1 MSWPLIIIVLVI
13 GIVLVALEIIVIP
26 GGFSG
31 AIGGLLAILAVWQA
45 YASYG
50 NVAGNIVLL
59 CSLAVLIVLIVILMK
74 SKTWNRVSLHEAVD
88 SKVNTVD
95 KQEIQVGSRGVTVT
109 RLAPSGNALIHDQ
122 VVEVHT
128 VSEFVDPDTPIEVIE
143 IEGYRIVV
151 KPVQEQET
159 TPTESDNQ

>member
-1 MSWPLIIIVLVI
+1 MSWPLIILVLVI

-31 AIGGLLAILAVWQA
+31 AIGGLLAILAVWQT